1 MVELTNVCFIVVTII
16 ALVTQVIVPIV
27 KGPLSQLQPELAAW
41 LQEQALEKHA
51 GLFVDAGV
59 WRLVDVV
66 EMGPLRGL
74 PLVEQERTTAAVFDL
89 KQRLILSHFLKKHGT
104 ETGLPRLETLGIRT
118 LKEAVYMVDAFP
130 LEFNDDD
137 RLNTLLHSLPRDKK
151 ELDML
156 SEEIWTEIAKM
167 YHLPSARGWS
177 LSLGE
182 YTTCTILY
190 CYTKCS
196 KMSYSIVPYE
206 IPGSLFA

>member
-104 ETGLPRLETLGIRT
+104 ETGLPR
-118 LKEAVYMVDAFP
+118 
-130 LEFNDDD
+130 
-137 RLNTLLHSLPRDKK
+137 DKK